1 MSHAITKQQRLDQ
14 VKRLL
19 LMHPEG
25 IHIND
30 IQQAVDPD
38 MDWSSI
44 WRFVVRDL
52 NAQKLEKG
60 VYTLDPSQSDVELAI
75 AILKRARGA
84 RTQQGMELTEEDVHS
99 MYKDYLNGATHR
111 QIASEWGVHRSRV
124 SALFQKYGLPSP
136 KSSTP
141 KEHE

>member
-30 IQQAVDPD
+30 IQRAVDPD

-44 WRFVVRDL
+44 WRFVVKDL

-60 VYTLDPSQSDVELAI
+60 VYTLEPAQSDVELAI

-84 RTQQGMELTEEDVHS
+84 RTQQGMELTEADVHS
-99 MYKDYLNGATHR
+99 MYEEYLNGATYP
-111 QIASEWGVHRSRV
+111 QIASEWGVHRNRV
-124 SALFQKYGLPSP
+124 GVLFRKYNLPAG
-136 KSSTP
+136 K
-141 KEHE
+141 